1 MFTAL
6 LLLIAMGLSWV
17 PIGAVVGHIERRG
30 YSLALYQI
38 FSCAACVAVGLAGWA
53 TSGEPLLPDAG
64 CPAATR
70 VLVVGG
76 LLICGLFNYLMML
89 FMGRAMKRGP
99 NAIVWAIIQSGLIY
113 PFLMGWLVFGEPAG
127 PRRLCGIAMIVA
139 SVFLYASRGGASNS
153 KAADGAANLPL
164 REWLP
169 AALVGML
176 CCGINQCAA
185 NLPSYLDGGTGFSP
199 SFRTLAIYSSLLL
212 SALAHLAIRRLPGRA
227 SARPVPGELRALA
240 AYAAVLGAI
249 SFLTSRYLAFPGLD
263 RLERLGAGSMGYPV
277 MVASCIVGFFPYG
290 LLVLHERI
298 DIRQAVGAVLGV
310 AGILLGCVR

>member
-6 LLLIAMGLSWV
+6 ILLIAMGLSWV

-30 YSLALYQI
+30 YNLTIYQI
-38 FSCAACVAVGLAGWA
+38 FSCAACVMVGLAGWA
-53 TSGEPLLPDAG
+53 TSSESLLPDAN
-64 CPAATR
+64 CPATTR
-70 VLVVGG
+70 ILVVGG
-76 LLICGLFNYLMML
+76 LLVCGLFNYLMML
-89 FMGRAMKRGP
+89 FMGMAMKRGP

-127 PRRLCGIAMIVA
+127 TRRLCGIAMIIS
-139 SVFLYASRGGASNS
+139 SVFLYASRGSGS
-153 KAADGAANLPL
+153 KTAGSSAPGQSL

-169 AALVGML
+169 AALLGML
-176 CCGINQCAA
+176 CCGINQCCA
-185 NLPSYLDGGTGFSP
+185 NLPSYLDCGTGFSP

-212 SALAHLAIRRLPGRA
+212 SALAHLAIRRLRA
-227 SARPVPGELRALA
+227 PTSVRPLPGELRALA

-290 LLVLHERI
+290 LLALRERI
-298 DIRQAVGAVLGV
+298 DLRQTVGAVLGV
-310 AGILLGCVR
+310 AGILLGCIR

>member
-76 LLICGLFNYLMML
+76 LLVCGLFNYLMML

-127 PRRLCGIAMIVA
+127 IRRLCGIAMIVA
-139 SVFLYASRGGASNS
+139 SVFLYASRGNAS
-153 KAADGAANLPL
+153 KAPGSNATGLPL

-169 AALVGML
+169 AALLGML
-176 CCGINQCAA
+176 CCGINQCGA

-212 SALAHLAIRRLPGRA
+212 SALAHLAIRRLREKTCV
-227 SARPVPGELRALA
+227 RPLPGELRALA

-263 RLERLGAGSMGYPV
+263 RLEHLGAGSMGYPV
-277 MVASCIVGFFPYG
+277 MVASCIIGFFPYG
-290 LLVLHERI
+290 LLALHERI
-298 DIRQAVGAVLGV
+298 DLRQAVGAVLGV
-310 AGILLGCVR
+310 AGILLGCIR

>member
-6 LLLIAMGLSWV
+6 LLLVAMGLSWV

-30 YSLALYQI
+30 YSLTLYQI
-38 FSCAACVAVGLAGWA
+38 FSCAACVIVGLIGWA
-53 TSGEPLLPDAG
+53 TSSKSLLPDAT
-64 CPAATR
+64 CPFATR
-70 VLVVGG
+70 VLVVAG
-76 LLICGLFNYLMML
+76 LFVCGLFNYLMML

-139 SVFLYASRGGASNS
+139 SVFLYASRGGTS
-153 KAADGAANLPL
+153 KAAKGVTSPPL

-169 AALVGML
+169 AALLGML
-176 CCGINQCAA
+176 CCGINQCGA

-212 SALAHLAIRRLPGRA
+212 SALAHIAFRRLRGRT
-227 SARPVPGELRALA
+227 SARPLPGEIRALA

-263 RLERLGAGSMGYPV
+263 RLEHLGAGSMGYPV
-277 MVASCIVGFFPYG
+277 MVASCIIGFFPYG
-290 LLVLHERI
+290 LLVLRERI
-298 DIRQAVGAVLGV
+298 DLRQAIGAILGIT
-310 AGILLGCVR
+310 GILLGCIL